1 MKRLFITIFA
11 ALAIAVACFAK
22 AEPATI
28 TLNVTPAIAS
38 QDAANELRTAIR
50 FERGVSEV
58 TAEVGSNDIVI
69 VYDPAKISPDLL
81 AEALKQLGYQVA
93 EPASNDKK

>member
-1 MKRLFITIFA
+1 MRRFFTTIFA
-11 ALAIAVACFAK
+11 ALAIAVACLAK
-22 AEPATI
+22 SEPATI

-58 TAEVGSNDIVI
+58 TAEVGTQDIVI
-69 VYDPAKISPDLL
+69 VYDPAKITPEQLT
-81 AEALKQLGYQVA
+81 EALKQLGYQVA
-93 EPASNDKK
+93 EPTTTDKQ